1 MNPLLRPDNVNFTYS
16 GRNSKSNPGD
26 NFALRNISFDVE
38 EKDFISVIGK
48 NGSGKSTL
56 VKLFSKIL
64 VGYTGSIFYKDNEIH
79 SVDRKEYSR
88 NVSYLP
94 QSTSTFNEDLKV
106 REFLLLGRYAHK
118 QFTDFR
124 FSAEDKNI
132 VEESI
137 KETSIHT
144 LGNKN
149 IYELSGGEKQK
160 VLITLALV
168 QLDITKSLEGKILII
183 DEPLTYLDVNYQFEI
198 FDILNRLN
206 GRKLTIVIVIHD
218 LNLALRF
225 SNKTILM
232 NSGEI
237 IKFADTTDVITEEV
251 LKEHFEIE
259 SKIMHFEQ
267 NYFINYLP
275 G

>member
-1 MNPLLRPDNVNFTYS
+1 M
-16 GRNSKSNPGD
+16 
-26 NFALRNISFDVE
+26 FD
-38 EKDFISVIGK
+38 
-48 NGSGKSTL
+48 
-56 VKLFSKIL
+56 
-64 VGYTGSIFYKDNEIH
+64 KDNEIH
-79 SVDRKEYSR
+79 SIDRKEYSR

-94 QSTSTFNEDLKV
+94 QSAATFNEDLKV
-106 REFLLLGRYAHK
+106 KEFLLLGRYAHK

-132 VEESI
+132 VEESMN
-137 KETSIHT
+137 ETSITALADKYIH
-144 LGNKN
+144 
-149 IYELSGGEKQK
+149 ELSGGEKQK
-160 VLITLALV
+160 VLITLTLV

-198 FDILNRLN
+198 FDILRRLN
-206 GRKLTIVIVIHD
+206 DRKLTIVIVIHD

-232 NSGEI
+232 NSGEM
-237 IKFADTTDVITEEV
+237 IKFAHTKDVITEEV

-267 NYFINYLP
+267 NFFINYLP